1 MPHLSISISM
11 EHNNDRR
18 ITVDSQ
24 LSGLNKLAIDREMF
38 TSSVDAGFVLALPF
52 QHGDLEPDCVGVL
65 TRGAYVWDKN
75 TSAKLCAKNAGGAYA
90 LGRGGHICGT
100 LQYICAGYWKCSPNN
115 GNGNNSSRNK

>member
-1 MPHLSISISM
+1 M

-52 QHGDLEPDCVGVL
+52 QHGDLEPNCVGVL
-65 TRGAYVWDKN
+65 KRVEGALMRRIKISLQDFSLKMQ
-75 TSAKLCAKNAGGAYA
+75 GG
-90 LGRGGHICGT
+90 LMREGGHICGT
-100 LQYICAGYWKCSPNN
+100 RFHTTLGL
-115 GNGNNSSRNK
+115 

>member
-1 MPHLSISISM
+1 M

-24 LSGLNKLAIDREMF
+24 LSGLSKLAIDREMF

-65 TRGAYVWDKN
+65 TKGAYVRDKN

-90 LGRGGHICGT
+90 RGGGAYLRDTTVYMCRI
-100 LQYICAGYWKCSPNN
+100 LEV
-115 GNGNNSSRNK
+115 